1 MVLKSRAL
9 ICLCALVLTGCSA
22 SGQGT
27 HPKLA
32 EPSPATSGP
41 RAARCI
47 ICHKSEYETWKAS
60 PHGDAAAMAA
70 VSRAQPRE
78 CGECHDDIA
87 AHFASPHESR
97 PPVIATLSKSDANRV
112 CGRCHFSGGMPGKK
126 AINPRHRHGLLTSV
140 GFEGRK
146 RQLSCLDCH
155 RVHGGKGDMLRGMH
169 AHTCF
174 KCHREAIVTMGVFQ
188 PLNYAAA
195 GKLCTACHA
204 THGASTL
211 GHAGRMIVGVGATC
225 IVCHIP

>member
-1 MVLKSRAL
+1 MMLRSGAS
-9 ICLCALVLTGCSA
+9 ICLFALLLAGCST
-22 SGQGT
+22 SGKEA

-32 EPSPATSGP
+32 EPSAATSGP

-47 ICHKSEYETWKAS
+47 ICHKSEYETWKAT

-70 VSRAQPRE
+70 VSGAQPSE
-78 CGECHDDIA
+78 CGECHDDIP

-97 PPVIATLSKSDANRV
+97 PPDITALSKSDANRV

-126 AINPRHRHGLLTSV
+126 AINPRNRHGLLMSV
-140 GFEGRK
+140 GFEGKK

-169 AHTCF
+169 AHACF

-188 PLNYAAA
+188 PLNYVAA
-195 GKLCTACHA
+195 GRLCTACHA